1 VREADG
7 KGSRRMFKFSEMLD
21 RLRTAAPKM
30 AQQMGLQSFS
40 HLVCHPEY
48 SNFNLE
54 IHHHELP

>member
-1 VREADG
+1 
-7 KGSRRMFKFSEMLD
+7 MFKFSEMLD

-40 HLVCHPEY
+40 HLVCHPQY